1 MLPLLL
7 LLQVLGLL
15 LLVLVPSTDAFSF
28 FGPGRRRPT
37 AAAVAAAASSPL
49 HHRATTA
56 TATRT
61 RRPAALT
68 MGLLDG
74 LKKAMNGGALDQS
87 SGGPPEL
94 ENAALIKQYEARAE
108 RINALEDTFEKLS
121 DDELRAKTVEFQRRV
136 REGKED
142 VNGPLLEEAFAV
154 VREAAWRVLQ
164 LRHYDVQLVGGM
176 ALNEGRLAEMAT
188 GEGKTLVA
196 TLPAYLNGLTGAGAF
211 IVTANDY
218 LARRDAELMGQVHR
232 FLGLSVGLIQAGMNY
247 TERRE
252 AYSCDV
258 TYVTNVELGFDY
270 LRDNLALTRDETV
283 LRHRPLDKAFCLVD
297 EADSILIDEARTPLI
312 ISKQIN
318 APQPKYGAAKKL
330 VDFLKQGVHY
340 EVDEKAQ
347 NVVLTDQGVKDCE
360 KVLGK
365 SLFDLQDP
373 WMSFVTNGLKA
384 KELLVRDKDYIV
396 RGQDIAIV
404 DRFSGRVLEGRKYS
418 DGLQQSI
425 QVKEGLAC
433 SSQSQVIA
441 TITYQSL
448 FRLFYKL
455 AGMTGTALT
464 DYKDFVATYN
474 LPVVGIPT
482 ALPNARRDYPD
493 AIFRSK
499 EGKLRALLR
508 ETRRAHK
515 TGQPILVGTT
525 SVETSELIADAL
537 QELNIS
543 CKVLNAR
550 PENIEFE
557 SQIVAQAGRLGAVTV
572 ATNMAGRG
580 TDILLGGNPSLMA
593 RIKLKLELAKGVLGS
608 AAGAEAMEDFFPTEV
623 SPAAVQLIGTAVVLC
638 KEKIGKEDMTLF
650 RIEEMIAVA
659 AENSPVA
666 NPVLLALRDAY
677 DEVKRQY
684 QDVLADEKAQAKKLG
699 GLYVLGTERHESR
712 RIDNQLRGR
721 AGRQGDPGGTRF
733 FLSLEDDVFRIFG
746 GEKMQGIMDT
756 FRVGED
762 LPIESPTVSEAL
774 DKVQQQVE
782 SYYYDIRQKLLAFD
796 NVISKQ
802 RQELYGIRG
811 AIVDHDAA
819 QLHVMMRDFARR
831 TTDDIVDANYD
842 TEKRS
847 KIVEKVR
854 QFFPTLGPVDEM
866 ELLKMTK
873 QQTSACMHEAVDKA
887 LERKKGDLAAHKAEL
902 YAETVRYLTL
912 LQIDNLWAQQLEAL
926 EQLKEISVLQRFKG
940 ADPMQEYEKR
950 TSAFFR
956 DLIGNVRRNT
966 VYSLFMYQPGAAAN
980 K

>member
-1 MLPLLL
+1 
-7 LLQVLGLL
+7 
-15 LLVLVPSTDAFSF
+15 
-28 FGPGRRRPT
+28 
-37 AAAVAAAASSPL
+37 
-49 HHRATTA
+49 
-56 TATRT
+56 
-61 RRPAALT
+61 

-74 LKKAMNGGALDQS
+74 LKKAMTGAAVASGALDTS
-87 SGGPPEL
+87 ANGPPAA
-94 ENAALIKQYEARAE
+94 ENAALIKQYEARVS
-108 RINALEDTFEKLS
+108 RINAMEEAFEKLT
-121 DDELRAKTVEFQRRV
+121 DDELRAKTVEFQKRV
-136 REGKED
+136 KEEKED
-142 VNGPLLEEAFAV
+142 VTGPLLEEAFAV

-164 LRHYDVQLVGGM
+164 LRHYDVQLIGGM

-196 TLPAYLNGLTGAGAF
+196 TLPAYLNGLTGQGAF

-232 FLGLSVGLIQAGMNY
+232 FLGLSVGLIQTGMNY
-247 TERRE
+247 VERRE
-252 AYSCDV
+252 AYACDV

-270 LRDNLALTRDETV
+270 LRDNLALTREETV
-283 LRHRPLDKAFCLVD
+283 LRSRPLDKAFCLVD

-365 SLFDLQDP
+365 SLFDLTDP

-384 KELLVRDKDYIV
+384 KELLIRDKDYIV

-425 QVKEGLAC
+425 QTKEGLVC

-464 DYKDFVATYN
+464 DYKDFVTTYN
-474 LPVVGIPT
+474 LPVIAIPT
-482 ALPNARRDYPD
+482 ALPNARKDYPD

-508 ETRRAHK
+508 EVRRAHK

-537 QELNIS
+537 QELDIQ
-543 CKVLNAR
+543 CQVLNAR
-550 PENIEFE
+550 PENIENE

-580 TDILLGGNPSLMA
+580 TDILLGGNPALMA

-608 AAGAEAMEDFFPTEV
+608 TNGAEAMDNFFPCEV
-623 SPAAVQLIGTAVVLC
+623 SPPAASLIDVAVGLA
-638 KEKIGKEDMTLF
+638 KEKIGGDGMSLF
-650 RIEEMIAVA
+650 KIEEMIAVA
-659 AENSPVA
+659 AENSPVT
-666 NPVLLALRDAY
+666 NPVLLALREAY

-684 QDVLADEKAQAKKLG
+684 QEALKGEKDAVKKLN

-721 AGRQGDPGGTRF
+721 AGRQGDQGGTRF

-782 SYYYDIRQKLLAFD
+782 SYYFDIRQKLLAFD

-802 RQELYGIRG
+802 RQELYGIRA
-811 AIVDHDAA
+811 AIVDHDAE
-819 QLHVMMRDFARR
+819 QLHAMMRDFVRR
-831 TTDDIVDANYD
+831 TTEDIVEANFE
-842 TEKRS
+842 TEKRG

-854 QFFPTLGPVDEM
+854 QFFPTLGAVDET

-887 LERKKGDLAAHKAEL
+887 LERKKSDLAAHKAEL

-940 ADPMQEYEKR
+940 SDPMAEYEKR

-956 DLIGNVRRNT
+956 DLIGNIRRNT
-966 VYSLFMYQPGAAAN
+966 VYSLFQYQPTGAAAGGGGEVAA
-980 K
+980 KK

>member
-1 MLPLLL
+1 
-7 LLQVLGLL
+7 
-15 LLVLVPSTDAFSF
+15 
-28 FGPGRRRPT
+28 
-37 AAAVAAAASSPL
+37 
-49 HHRATTA
+49 
-56 TATRT
+56 
-61 RRPAALT
+61 

-74 LKKAMNGGALDQS
+74 LKKAMTSAGVASGAIDTS
-87 SGGPPEL
+87 MNGPPEM
-94 ENAALIKQYEARAE
+94 ENAALIKQYEERVV
-108 RINALEDTFEKLS
+108 RINAMEDAFEKLS
-121 DDELRAKTVEFQRRV
+121 DEELRAKTTEFQRLI

-142 VNGPLLEEAFAV
+142 VTGPLLEEAFAV

-164 LRHYDVQLVGGM
+164 LRHYDVQLMGGM

-196 TLPAYLNGLTGAGAF
+196 TLPAYLNGLTGNGAF
-211 IVTANDY
+211 LVTANDY

-232 FLGLSVGLIQAGMNY
+232 FLGLSVGLIQTGMTY
-247 TERRE
+247 PERRE
-252 AYSCDV
+252 AYACDV

-270 LRDNLALTRDETV
+270 LRDNLALTEDETV
-283 LRHRPLDKAFCLVD
+283 LRARPLERAFCLVD

-330 VDFLKQGVHY
+330 VDFLKPGVHY

-384 KELLVRDKDYIV
+384 KELLTRDKDYIV

-425 QVKEGLAC
+425 QIKEGLSC

-464 DYKDFVATYN
+464 DYKDFVTTYN
-474 LPVVGIPT
+474 LPVVAIPT
-482 ALPNARRDYPD
+482 ALPNARKDYPD

-515 TGQPILVGTT
+515 TGQPILIGTT

-550 PENIEFE
+550 PENIEKE

-580 TDILLGGNPSLMA
+580 TDILLGGNPALMA
-593 RIKLKLELAKGVLGS
+593 RIKLKLELARGVLGS
-608 AAGAEAMEDFFPTEV
+608 QAGAEAMDDFFPVEV
-623 SPAAVQLIGTAVVLC
+623 SPAGDQLIQTAVALA
-638 KEKIGKEDMTLF
+638 KEKIGAEGMSLF
-650 RIEEMIAVA
+650 KIEEMIAVA
-659 AENSPVA
+659 AENSPVT

-684 QDVLADEKAQAKKLG
+684 QDVLADEKVQVKRLG

-721 AGRQGDPGGTRF
+721 AGRQGDSGATRF

-746 GEKMQGIMDT
+746 GDKIQSVMDT
-756 FRVGED
+756 FRVGDD

-782 SYYYDIRQKLLAFD
+782 SYYFDIRQKLLAFD

-802 RQELYGIRG
+802 RQELYEIRA
-811 AIVDHDAA
+811 AIVAHDAA
-819 QLHVMMRDFARR
+819 QLHTMMRDFARQ
-831 TTDDIVDANYD
+831 TTEDIVDANFE
-842 TEKRS
+842 TEKRG

-854 QFFPTLGPVDEM
+854 QFFPTLGPVDDKEIM
-866 ELLKMTK
+866 KMTR
-873 QQTSACMHEAVDKA
+873 QQTSACMHEAVDKT
-887 LERKKGDLAAHKAEL
+887 LERKKADLATHKAEL

-940 ADPMQEYEKR
+940 ADPMLEYEKR

-966 VYSLFMYQPGAAAN
+966 VYSLFQYQPKGTASGGGETVA